1 MAQTEYVREPI
12 PSHNAGRVAKT
23 VENKGRMMRIMTV
36 AAMLMAAATGAAP
49 KVTGGP
55 SWPGNTAPPERILD
69 GNPKTYWAGD
79 PKAARWQLE
88 IDLGEARQ
96 LPAITIDYYSERYM
110 ARETTADISVDGT
123 TWQPIGALPPTD
135 PSCQPV
141 GQPAR
146 YIRLTFV
153 AKAKDKQPAIR
164 EVRFVVEE
172 VRKKVTTQ
180 DITYP
185 SSADDSQQPAR
196 FYSPPTENAVPL
208 VVGLHTWSGD
218 YRQRFI
224 PQIEVW
230 CIKQGWAYI
239 HPNFR
244 GPNWTPQATGSELAV
259 GDIVSAVAFAR
270 KSRPVDPDRIYL
282 VGASGGGYYALLMAG
297 RTPDLWAA
305 VSAWVPISDLAAW
318 HRECQAKK
326 SGYAEHI
333 VKSCGGAPG
342 DSPAVDEQLRLRSP
356 LTYLAK
362 ARGLPLDINAGIHDG
377 HKGSVPISHSL
388 RAFNVVANPE
398 DRIPDEDITHLTE
411 KQTVPDHLRD
421 PELRDATYG
430 RHTPLFRRRSGKA
443 RVTIFEGGHQIVE
456 QAAIQWLAKQR
467 EVPAAPPGE

>member
-172 VRKKVTTQ
+172 
-180 DITYP
+180 
-185 SSADDSQQPAR
+185 DDRVIGPCPYGGNVIDASVLGSDGAP
-196 FYSPPTENAVPL
+196 VGD
-208 VVGLHTWSGD
+208 VVG
-218 YRQRFI
+218 
-224 PQIEVW
+224 
-230 CIKQGWAYI
+230 
-239 HPNFR
+239 
-244 GPNWTPQATGSELAV
+244 ELCL
-259 GDIVSAVAFAR
+259 F
-270 KSRPVDPDRIYL
+270 L
-282 VGASGGGYYALLMAG
+282 N
-297 RTPDLWAA
+297 
-305 VSAWVPISDLAAW
+305 IS
-318 HRECQAKK
+318 
-326 SGYAEHI
+326 
-333 VKSCGGAPG
+333 P
-342 DSPAVDEQLRLRSP
+342 
-356 LTYLAK
+356 
-362 ARGLPLDINAGIHDG
+362 
-377 HKGSVPISHSL
+377 
-388 RAFNVVANPE
+388 
-398 DRIPDEDITHLTE
+398 
-411 KQTVPDHLRD
+411 
-421 PELRDATYG
+421 
-430 RHTPLFRRRSGKA
+430 RR
-443 RVTIFEGGHQIVE
+443 
-456 QAAIQWLAKQR
+456 
-467 EVPAAPPGE
+467 